1 MKVYSNKSIQWKKER
16 SQINYLSLYLKELG
30 KDETKLRVSGRK
42 EITRIK
48 AEISE
53 TENRKSMK
61 SKQTKSCLKKID
73 KPLGRLAKERED
85 SIHERKTTATRYY
98 RNTED
103 HKRLP

>member
-1 MKVYSNKSIQWKKER
+1 MKKER

-30 KDETKLRVSGRK
+30 KDEKTKPRVSGRK

-61 SKQTKSCLKKID
+61 K
-73 KPLGRLAKERED
+73 
-85 SIHERKTTATRYY
+85 
-98 RNTED
+98 
-103 HKRLP
+103 